1 MVNINFYRVLL
12 YKIVHYFA
20 KYLCILYIYFING
33 YRKIFTNGTRSSCFF
48 GYHRLEKKVTVVYR
62 LNFVISRYIRVTF
75 ANRKESFKIIE
86 NNINLTIIHSFCI
99 TGALQR
105 GLKHVNMIHVTLD
118 SRKQLVRHV
127 YICGTTKGL
136 KKRYKWLPW

>member
-1 MVNINFYRVLL
+1 M
-12 YKIVHYFA
+12 
-20 KYLCILYIYFING
+20 
-33 YRKIFTNGTRSSCFF
+33 
-48 GYHRLEKKVTVVYR
+48 
-62 LNFVISRYIRVTF
+62 ISRYIRVTF

-86 NNINLTIIHSFCI
+86 NNIRLTIIHSFCI
-99 TGALQR
+99 TEALQK

-136 KKRYKWLPW
+136 KKRYK

>member
-1 MVNINFYRVLL
+1 M
-12 YKIVHYFA
+12 HYFA
-20 KYLCILYIYFING
+20 KYSCILYIYFING

-86 NNINLTIIHSFCI
+86 NTYEHKINDNSFVLHYRSI
-99 TGALQR
+99 AKRIETRQYD
-105 GLKHVNMIHVTLD
+105 T
-118 SRKQLVRHV
+118 RHA
-127 YICGTTKGL
+127 G
-136 KKRYKWLPW
+136 